1 MKYIHILIASCML
14 MFYSDHEPTYHSHG
28 NDITNSTSYCLPYRC
43 LTPPHLIILTA
54 DNNDNINDYRDHSN
68 GDSCVTCNHYVTAAD
83 ATYKIRLSTNGNDVA
98 TTTTSTTSQ
107 LFTFKSYQRHPPTHT
122 PHLDHI
128 VTPITSSPLTN
139 SHSELLN
146 FITQLMWFVRNI
158 VLYS

>member
-54 DNNDNINDYRDHSN
+54 DNNDNINDYIEIILMVILVLPAIIMSQLQMLPIKS
-68 GDSCVTCNHYVTAAD
+68 DSAPMA
-83 ATYKIRLSTNGNDVA
+83 
-98 TTTTSTTSQ
+98 TTSQ
-107 LFTFKSYQRHPPTHT
+107 RQQHHQQPPSSSPSDSYQRHPPTADTHT

-128 VTPITSSPLTN
+128 VTPITSSPSHQLT
-139 SHSELLN
+139 
-146 FITQLMWFVRNI
+146 FRTT
-158 VLYS
+158 